1 MEERGLNT
9 QDLLDA
15 GHAHES
21 REVEPDN
28 YESERGEVSERD
40 EVSGNGEV
48 SEVGEVSERGEVE
61 AGSDENAPINETRQ
75 DEPARELF
83 GQEEVE
89 GFRAQWQELQAA
101 FVDDPRRA
109 VEDAD
114 QLVAAIMQSLAATFA
129 EHKRELESQWQQGE
143 APTEDLRVAL
153 RSYRSFFNQ
162 LLSA

>member
-15 GHAHES
+15 RPAPES
-21 REVEPDN
+21 REVERDLPEDDSLRDN
-28 YESERGEVSERD
+28 DFEHTPG
-40 EVSGNGEV
+40 
-48 SEVGEVSERGEVE
+48 
-61 AGSDENAPINETRQ
+61 NETRQ

-83 GQEEVE
+83 GQDEVE

-101 FVDDPRRA
+101 FVDDPKRA

>member
-1 MEERGLNT
+1 MEERGVNT

-15 GHAHES
+15 GPAHES
-21 REVEPDN
+21 REVEPETQD
-28 YESERGEVSERD
+28 YGRE
-40 EVSGNGEV
+40 NGEV
-48 SEVGEVSERGEVE
+48 EPGP
-61 AGSDENAPINETRQ
+61 DENTPINETRH
-75 DEPARELF
+75 DEPAKELF
-83 GQEEVE
+83 GQDEVE

-101 FVDDPRRA
+101 FVDDPKRA

-162 LLSA
+162 LLNA